1 MRLPCRPAGARAMA
15 RRRKLGRA
23 VDKTGRSKGGE
34 QYAPL
39 PYALLQSP
47 AWRSLSGPAVKVFLE
62 LRTRFHGANNGR
74 LTLSLDEAKRL
85 LGLGKATV
93 QRALLE
99 LQDKGLI
106 ICTRKGQWYG
116 RLASTWTTTDRP
128 TDSAPAANTWKTWQL
143 PRRPE
148 KRSQK
153 TEVGPEADPSDAVI
167 VPFQDRRISHG
178 SISGPVRPFSVS
190 VMGPETGR

>member
-1 MRLPCRPAGARAMA
+1 MA

-47 AWRSLSGPAVKVFLE
+47 AWRSLSGAAVKVFLE

-74 LTLSLDEAKRL
+74 LTLSLEEAKRL
-85 LGLGKATV
+85 LGLGKTTV
-93 QRALLE
+93 QRALEE
-99 LQDKGLI
+99 LQVKGLI

-116 RLASTWTTTDRP
+116 RLASTWATTDRP
-128 TDSAPAANTWKTWQL
+128 SDSAPATNNWKTWQP
-143 PRRPE
+143 PRQPA

-153 TEVGPEADPSDAVI
+153 TECGPEAGPSGSVI
-167 VPFQDRRISHG
+167 VPFQDRRTPHG
-178 SISGPVRPFSVS
+178 SVSGPVRPFSVS
-190 VMGPETGR
+190 AMGPETGR